1 MKISASIY
9 SSKQNNLPALVK
21 DFDDHKIDAFH
32 VDCNDDIGVFDDI
45 KVIRSISKTPI
56 DLHIISSEPEKYFS
70 LIEEHAIEYVQF
82 QYENLKN
89 PLQFPANNG
98 KTKYGLAIVSDTPLD
113 AFQEY
118 TDQCSFILLM
128 TTIPGQSGGEFRK
141 DNFQKIRKFRN
152 AFPGKKIH
160 VDGGVN
166 DEVSFIL
173 RNMGVNMVVSGS
185 YLVNSQSIGAALLNM
200 RLENIQSHYKIRDF
214 MMDYEDLP
222 VLKRSTAT
230 FNQTLQII
238 EDYKLGFVFFI
249 DDNRILTGM
258 ASNADV
264 RRGLLKNLSNLNDT
278 SIEDVINV
286 NPVTIDQD
294 ATISDMLR
302 LIKNK
307 NFIISFLPVIN
318 QKHQLVGALT
328 FFNLIR
334 GEA

>member
-9 SSKQNNLPALVK
+9 SSKQNDLPALVK
-21 DFDDHKIDAFH
+21 DFDNHKIDAFH
-32 VDCNDDIGVFDDI
+32 VDCNDDIGVFEDI
-45 KVIRSISKTPI
+45 KIIRSISETPI
-56 DLHIISSEPEKYFS
+56 DLHIISNEPEKYLP
-70 LIEEHAIEYVQF
+70 LIEEHEIEYVQF
-82 QYENLKN
+82 QYENLQK
-89 PLQFPANNG
+89 PLQLPQNS
-98 KTKYGLAIVSDTPLD
+98 TTRYGLAIVSDTPVE

-118 TDQCSFILLM
+118 ADQCSFILLM
-128 TTIPGQSGGEFRK
+128 TTVPGQSGGEFRK

-152 AFPGKKIH
+152 NFPGKKIH

-200 RLENIQSHYKIRDF
+200 RLENVHSRYKIRDF
-214 MMDYEDLP
+214 MIDFDDLP
-222 VLKRSTAT
+222 TLQKAGAT
-230 FNQTLQII
+230 FPQVLQAI

-249 DDNRILTGM
+249 DEQQNLIGM
-258 ASNADV
+258 TSNADV
-264 RRGLLKNLSNLNDT
+264 RKGLLKNLENLNHT
-278 SIEDVINV
+278 SIDDVINS
-286 NPVTIDQD
+286 NPVIIDQD

-307 NFIISFLPVIN
+307 NFIISFLPVVN
-318 QKHQLVGALT
+318 QQRQLVGAIT

>member
-9 SSKQNNLPALVK
+9 SSKQNDLPALVK
-21 DFDDHKIDAFH
+21 DLDDHKIDAFH
-32 VDCNDDIGVFDDI
+32 VDCNDNLKVFDDI
-45 KVIRSISKTPI
+45 KIIRSISNTPI
-56 DLHIISSEPEKYFS
+56 DLHIISDEPEKYLP
-70 LIEEHAIEYVQF
+70 LIEEHQIEYVQF
-82 QYENLKN
+82 QYENLKK
-89 PLQFPANNG
+89 PLQLPRESN
-98 KTKYGLAIVSDTPLD
+98 TRYGLAIVSDTPVE

-118 TDQCSFILLM
+118 ANQCSFILLM

-141 DNFQKIRKFRN
+141 DNFQKIRRFRN
-152 AFPGKKIH
+152 TFPGKKIH

-200 RLENIQSHYKIRDF
+200 RLENVHSPYKIRDF
-214 MMDYEDLP
+214 MIDYEDLP
-222 VLKRSTAT
+222 ILNRSEAT
-230 FNQTLQII
+230 FSQVLQTI
-238 EDYKLGFVFFI
+238 ENFKLGFVFFT
-249 DDNRILTGM
+249 DEQQKLTGM

-264 RRGLLKNLSNLNDT
+264 RKGLLKNLEDLNNT
-278 SIEDVINV
+278 SINDVINPM
-286 NPVTIDQD
+286 PVTIDQD

-307 NFIISFLPVIN
+307 NFIISFLPVVN
-318 QKHQLVGALT
+318 QQRQLVGAIT

>member
-9 SSKQNNLPALVK
+9 SSKQNDLPALVK
-21 DFDDHKIDAFH
+21 DFDEHKIDAFH
-32 VDCNDDIGVFDDI
+32 VDCNDDPDVFKDI
-45 KVIRSISKTPI
+45 EVIRSISNTPI
-56 DLHIISSEPEKYFS
+56 DLHIISSEPEKYLP
-70 LIEEHAIEYVQF
+70 LIEEHKIEYVQF
-82 QYENLKN
+82 QYENLQK
-89 PLQFPANNG
+89 PLQFPRES
-98 KTKYGLAIVSDTPLD
+98 TTRYGLAIVSDTPVE

-118 TDQCSFILLM
+118 AEQCSFILLM
-128 TTIPGQSGGEFRK
+128 TTVPGQSGGEFRK

-152 AFPGKKIH
+152 TFPGKKIH

-200 RLENIQSHYKIRDF
+200 RLENVHSRYKIRDF
-214 MMDYEDLP
+214 MIDLEDLP
-222 VLKRSTAT
+222 VLKKDAAT
-230 FNQTLQII
+230 FSQVLQVI
-238 EDYKLGFVFFI
+238 EDYQLGFVFFT
-249 DDNRILTGM
+249 DERQSLVGM

-264 RRGLLKNLSNLNDT
+264 RKGLLKNLQNLNHT
-278 SIEDVINV
+278 SIDDIINLQ
-286 NPVTIDQD
+286 PVTIGQD

-307 NFIISFLPVIN
+307 NFIISFLPVVN
-318 QKHQLVGALT
+318 QQRQLVGAIT